1 MKFMFENEEKVNEEI
16 KEAKEKI
23 SQESITVEN
32 SNTEILGNEKTK
44 EVKVEEDSTKL
55 IFFKRVLS
63 GVIDQ
68 IILIALSLI
77 LLLVFNGIL
86 KLVGFY
92 IAEREPMFFILY
104 VITNI
109 LYGPI
114 CKLSKLNTTIG
125 TKINFK

>member
-1 MKFMFENEEKVNEEI
+1 MFENKKEMNEEI
-16 KEAKEKI
+16 KESKEKI
-23 SQESITVEN
+23 SQESVTVEN
-32 SNTEILGNEKTK
+32 SNMEILGDREAEEVEVK
-44 EVKVEEDSTKL
+44 EVGNGI

-63 GVIDQ
+63 GIIDQ
-68 IILIALSLI
+68 IIVIVISLI
-77 LLLVFNGIL
+77 LLLVFNFIL
-86 KLVGFY
+86 KLFGFY

>member
-1 MKFMFENEEKVNEEI
+1 MKFMLKNEEEM
-16 KEAKEKI
+16 
-23 SQESITVEN
+23 SQDSTIVEN
-32 SNTEILGNEKTK
+32 SNVEILGNKKAK
-44 EVKVEEDSTKL
+44 EVEVKEDSTKL

-77 LLLVFNGIL
+77 LLLVLNGIL
-86 KLVGFY
+86 KLFGFY

-104 VITNI
+104 VISNI

>member
-1 MKFMFENEEKVNEEI
+1 MKFMFENGKEMNKEI
-16 KEAKEKI
+16 KESKEEI
-23 SQESITVEN
+23 RQESKTVEN
-32 SNTEILGNEKTK
+32 SNTEILGSEKTK
-44 EVKVEEDSTKL
+44 EVEVREDSTKL
-55 IFFKRVLS
+55 IFLKRVLS

-68 IILIALSLI
+68 IILIAISLI

-86 KLVGFY
+86 KLFGFY

-104 VITNI
+104 VIANI